1 MNVPGLSAMTRST
14 RSIPPDVLEAV
25 HRLVGTNRLQCL
37 WFMKEDFLPR
47 TAEEADRALAEI
59 EIHGDRQ
66 AWAKARE
73 LRAWLS
79 RTTSAAS

>member
-1 MNVPGLSAMTRST
+1 MNSGTRTVSPQ
-14 RSIPPDVLEAV
+14 ILAAV
-25 HRLVGTNRLQCL
+25 HRLVEANRLRCL

-47 TAEEADRALAEI
+47 SAEEADRALARI

-66 AWAKARE
+66 AWAEARE

-79 RTTSAAS
+79 RTTSEAS